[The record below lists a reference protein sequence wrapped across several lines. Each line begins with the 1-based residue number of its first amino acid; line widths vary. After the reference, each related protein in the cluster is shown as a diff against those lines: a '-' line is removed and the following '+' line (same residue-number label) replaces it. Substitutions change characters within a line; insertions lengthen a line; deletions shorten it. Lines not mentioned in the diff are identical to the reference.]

1 MTALQVSL
9 GLAARWG
16 GRSATR
22 GARTTP
28 PAFRLASVN
37 ALHPSLGQG
46 AMPVQ
51 DCSVALATVRW
62 ILPQGNLVAF
72 APLVSPVQLVWS
84 SALAW
89 VSPVSTTV
97 HAICSTASQSAFVL
111 IPCTRGGCVRTIF
124 VCPAIVDMVDEGFE
138 MEGLVVAS
146 AHLSTMAPSAR
157 AGWQTWSPVKG

>member
-9 GLAARWG
+9 GLAARWEE
-16 GRSATR
+16 RSATR

-37 ALHPSLGQG
+37 AVHPSLVQG

-111 IPCTRGGCVRTIF
+111 IPCTRGGCVKTIS

-146 AHLSTMAPSAR
+146 VRLSTMAPSAR

>member
-1 MTALQVSL
+1 MTALQASL
-9 GLAARWG
+9 GLAARWE

-37 ALHPSLGQG
+37 AVHPSLGQG

-62 ILPQGNLVAF
+62 TLPQGNPVAF
-72 APLVSPVQLVWS
+72 APLASPAQLAWS

-89 VSPVSTTV
+89 VSPASTTV
-97 HAICSTASQSAFVL
+97 HAISSTASRSAFVL
-111 IPCTRGGCVRTIF
+111 IPCTRGGCVRTIS

-138 MEGLVVAS
+138 MEGLAVAS
-146 AHLSTMAPSAR
+146 ARLSTMVPSAK
-157 AGWQTWSPVKG
+157 AGWQILSPAKG